1 MSTVTSAQ
9 VELTFADDDKRT
21 YTLPSIPSSAASLV
35 GSRIMAINAGTA
47 ENVAAFRQTFVSNGG
62 ASFVSISAGTVT
74 TIVEEV
80 IYDG

>member
-1 MSTVTSAQ
+1 
-9 VELTFADDDKRT
+9 
-21 YTLPSIPSSAASLV
+21 
-35 GSRIMAINAGTA
+35 MAINAGTA
-47 ENVAAFRQTFVSNGG
+47 ENVEAFRQTFVSDGG